1 MKRRLGTRT
10 RQCKQIVNGLL
21 YDTSKATQVAWGIF
35 VTDAGRYFKV
45 DVKEEN
51 EYEYSCERVK
61 DKRRIEQ
68 IQNCIKCFTY
78 SNIQPL
84 TEEEAKVIIGLE
96 EVDTYIKLFG
106 EVEEA

>member
-1 MKRRLGTRT
+1 MIRRLGTET
-10 RQCKQIVNGLL
+10 RHCKQIVDGLL
-21 YDTSKATQVAWGIF
+21 YDTQKATQIAWGIF

-51 EYEYSCERVK
+51 TWEYEYDEETKEQVQNNVK
-61 DKRRIEQ
+61 YFI
-68 IQNCIKCFTY
+68 Y

-84 TEEEAKVIIGLE
+84 TEERIKVIIGLE
-96 EVDTYIKLFG
+96 NVDKYIELFG

>member
-1 MKRRLGTRT
+1 MIMRLGTKT

-21 YDTSKATQVAWGIF
+21 YDTQKATQVAWGIF
-35 VTDAGRYFKV
+35 VTNSGRYFKV

-51 EYEYSCERVK
+51 EYEYSHEYVE
-61 DKRRIEQ
+61 DKFEQ
-68 IQNCIKCFTY
+68 IQNCTKLFIY

-84 TEEEAKVIIGLE
+84 TEEEAKAIIGLE
-96 EVDTYIKLFG
+96 EVDKYIELFG